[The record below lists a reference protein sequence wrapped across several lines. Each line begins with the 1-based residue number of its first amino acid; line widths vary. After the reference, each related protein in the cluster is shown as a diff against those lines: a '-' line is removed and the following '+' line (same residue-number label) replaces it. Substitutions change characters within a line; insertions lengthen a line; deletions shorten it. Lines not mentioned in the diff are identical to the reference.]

1 MRKET
6 TFLLVCVSLIL
17 IISMPVVS
25 AGFFSDVWE
34 NVKEMFGGEAKITG
48 NTIGVCEDFES
59 PPNKFEKGRCN
70 DIEGINYYDYC
81 GEWNLGS
88 GLEEVLIELGCDVSG
103 ACTSK
108 YITDVNPA
116 DHVGGQ
122 GAYQSCT
129 DGALVPY
136 CGNSIID
143 SGLLTEDLV
152 SFGEGCDDG
161 NIEEGDGC
169 AGISHSDETTWCTE
183 EAFWD
188 CVGEPSYCY
197 RTNCGNGVKDLQQGL
212 SAYEVCDD
220 GNFYSGDGC
229 SNECAPEWGFNCT
242 GFPSVCN
249 PICGDYGI
257 RGNETCDDS
266 NTNDQDGC
274 SSVCQLET
282 GKCTVVG
289 GEISEECSAFNNDA
303 FGCDDIN
310 CAWSYLEC
318 TDADNDSYFEEGFG
332 CGVLDCSPLNS
343 SINPDALEICG
354 NDIDEDCDGVAN
366 DCACSD
372 GDQDGYGVSGSSE
385 CTYPG
390 VIDCNDTNSNI
401 NVGIIE
407 ICGNEIDDNCNEQID
422 EPVEEFCG
430 DGADNDCDGL
440 IDEDCEEEP
449 EGSEDSESTNDSIEG
464 TTSFIENGSLNDS
477 LIPPSSE
484 NGTSQEQTTSEKI
497 NPLWYFFGVLVLFF
511 IFTIFLLL
519 KKKVPIKKQDSFNMP
534 NNQNNNQSPGP
545 KEYPTDETNT
555 QDTFPGQDNF
565 NVADFEQNSSNQK

>member
-48 NTIGVCEDFES
+48 NTIGVCEES
-59 PPNKFEKGRCN
+59 GPFDPFVKGWCN
-70 DIEGINYYDYC
+70 GEDNLYIFDYC
-81 GEWNLGS
+81 DMRDLGS
-88 GLEEVLIELGCDVSG
+88 GLEEVLIESNCVQGGEYCAESGISPVDVPYESCDDGVM
-103 ACTSK
+103 
-108 YITDVNPA
+108 IT
-116 DHVGGQ
+116 
-122 GAYQSCT
+122 
-129 DGALVPY
+129 Y
-136 CGNSIID
+136 CGNSVID
-143 SGLLTEDLV
+143 TGLFDGEV
-152 SFGEGCDDG
+152 SFSESCDDG
-161 NIEEGDGC
+161 NTEDGDGC
-169 AGISHSDETTWCTE
+169 YGIFQQDYTSWCAE

-197 RTNCGNGVKDLQQGL
+197 RVNCGNGVKDLQQPL
-212 SAYEVCDD
+212 SAFELCDD

-229 SNECAPEWGFNCT
+229 SNECAPEWGYNCT

-266 NTNDQDGC
+266 NTNDRDGC

-282 GKCTVVG
+282 GKCTLVG
-289 GEISEECSAFNNDA
+289 GAVSEECSAFNNNYLE
-303 FGCDDIN
+303 CDSIG
-310 CAWSYLEC
+310 CAWSYLSC
-318 TDADNDSYFEEGFG
+318 TDSDGDDYFEEGFG
-332 CGVLDCSPLNS
+332 CGHLDCNALNS
-343 SINPDALEICG
+343 SINPGSLEICG
-354 NDIDEDCDGVAN
+354 NNVDEDCDGVAN

-372 GDQDGYGVSGSSE
+372 GDQDGYGVLGSSE

-407 ICGNEIDDNCNEQID
+407 ICGNEIDDNCNKQID

-430 DGADNDCDGL
+430 DDADNDCDGL

-449 EGSEDSESTNDSIEG
+449 EGSEDPESTNDSTEG
-464 TTSFIENGSLNDS
+464 TTSFVENGSLNDS

-484 NGTSQEQTTSEKI
+484 NGTSQGQTTSEKI

-511 IFTIFLLL
+511 IFTIFLIL

-545 KEYPTDETNT
+545 KEYPTDETNI